1 MLLASYAKPAQMR
14 FLLPDSIEGAGAHDC
29 RLQAAYVRIV
39 VIAENNWSQ
48 LVKLMPGDFRLMKGF
63 PGEEHRSSGVAD
75 RAGRLILINIVPEQK
90 TSEQE
95 HK

>member
-1 MLLASYAKPAQMR
+1 
-14 FLLPDSIEGAGAHDC
+14 
-29 RLQAAYVRIV
+29 
-39 VIAENNWSQ
+39 
-48 LVKLMPGDFRLMKGF
+48 MKGF

-90 TSEQE
+90 ASEQE